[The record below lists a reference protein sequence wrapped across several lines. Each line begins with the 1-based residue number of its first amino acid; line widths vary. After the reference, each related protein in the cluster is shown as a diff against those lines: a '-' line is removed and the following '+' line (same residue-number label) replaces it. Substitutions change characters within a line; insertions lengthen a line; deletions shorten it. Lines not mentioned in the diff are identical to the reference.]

1 MADHGMNMPGVVAM
15 LNGEDH
21 SKEKYN
27 PFLFLMVPNQVSKI
41 YDFNLSDNEQ
51 EMITMWD
58 IRNTILHIA
67 GDSPELELELKGTS
81 LFNRIN
87 F

>member
-1 MADHGMNMPGVVAM
+1 
-15 LNGEDH
+15 
-21 SKEKYN
+21 
-27 PFLFLMVPNQVSKI
+27 MVPNQVSKI

-87 F
+87 SSERTCEEMKTREDYCICHK